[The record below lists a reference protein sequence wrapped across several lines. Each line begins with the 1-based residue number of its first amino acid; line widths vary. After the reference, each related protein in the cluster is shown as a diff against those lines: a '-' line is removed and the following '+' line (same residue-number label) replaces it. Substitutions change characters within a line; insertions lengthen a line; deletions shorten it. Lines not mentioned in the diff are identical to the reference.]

1 MYEVAEGV
9 FDNPRWRAAGHHRRA
24 QLADRSERSSPRR
37 STPTA
42 PLGLETANTED
53 TISLGFGLMYG
64 E

>member
-9 FDNPRWRAAGHHRRA
+9 FDNPRWQREAITAGLNWRIDPAFIAKAQYSHR
-24 QLADRSERSSPRR
+24 
-37 STPTA
+37 TV
-42 PLGLETANTED
+42 GLDTANTED